1 MNNLT
6 FLTFSVHTSEGVND
20 PRPLVPSHL
29 RKEEHSMTVKH
40 KEVLWG
46 QIYYC
51 EIGKTKGSVQA
62 GKRPVLIVQNNRLNK
77 HSPTTLVAMITSIRK
92 KKEMNTHILLEKD
105 CGLKEPSMVMLEQL
119 KTVDI
124 KEELL
129 DYIGCIKYEVG
140 MSIKPRPIRK
150 AQIMCLCKDCQ
161 EKMFQ
166 SKRFIIKRA
175 DPFERDKDLCENCG
189 MNYGYDY
196 IIQKRNER
204 SADHGRKDDI

>member
-129 DYIGCIKYEVG
+129 DYIGCIKDDEIV
-140 MSIKPRPIRK
+140 